1 MANKLARLEDIITWG
16 YMTDNNVVFNL
27 NGTFQ
32 KTYVFRGADGSNMT
46 ENDVNN
52 YYVGLNNIFL
62 RMKDNYYVFA
72 EMHKQI
78 SKDIV
83 HSSFTDPL
91 LNEFEQERE
100 KNISKHQIYG
110 NAFYLTICYR
120 WPSEALQRA
129 SRMLDK
135 SNKEVWKELKS
146 AMKEFVRL
154 FNPIQSDVN
163 ELLKDYATTV
173 KHFSDMEAKFLDE
186 CEVITSG
193 LKDYFVELEPCTQQE
208 TLTYLH
214 DCISDHH
221 VEVKADI
228 RSLITQR
235 LKDSHFMGGRFP
247 KLGDKYVGIVGVKD
261 FPSDTVDF
269 MFDRLN
275 SLSCEYR
282 FVVRYIALGKDQA
295 VRELKTI
302 TAQHEQRQKSFIT
315 MVFEAIKGQESPK
328 VDREAVRDA
337 EDAKEA
343 LDLLQAGEVGFGYL
357 SFDIVLLNENQKVL
371 KEKLSEVRTIVN
383 DLQFIA
389 EIEKDNATA
398 AWFSTIPPNFENNVR
413 RYLVNSTNFC
423 NIAPMGA
430 YYDGQKKNKHFA
442 ELAETIHREGM
453 TFIDDPLIQCS
464 TPEHLPFYFNLHVG
478 DVGHTLVVGP
488 TGAGKSVLLN
498 TISASF
504 RKYPNCKVFVFDKS
518 ASSRV
523 LTKAI
528 GGNFYNLLVDNSS
541 ISFQPLAHIDE
552 TTEKTWVLEWLVNYL
567 EASNVKMTPQKRNT
581 ILNAL
586 GSVAESPIEE
596 RTITALITYLQDEE
610 IRSSLRDL
618 SINGAYGSL
627 FDSNVDKFGAGR
639 WQVFEMEKLMEN
651 NRIVAP
657 TLDYLFHR
665 IESQLD
671 GSPAL
676 MILDEC
682 WLFLRNEAF
691 RNKIVE
697 YLKDL
702 RKKNCSVVMATQNLS
717 DIDDHLLP
725 VVSANCLTKIFLP
738 NTSINDLAR
747 NMYERFDLND
757 TEISIL
763 EWMKPKRQYFYKSS
777 LGTRIFDLTLSPL
790 EIAFLGATSKEDQIN
805 VSKLDNLSPADFSQR
820 WKALKHVSG
829 G

>member
-1 MANKLARLEDIITWG
+1 MAKKLARLEDIVPWG
-16 YMTDNNVVFNL
+16 YLTKNNVVFNM

-32 KTYVFRGADGSNMT
+32 KTYIFRGADGSNMT
-46 ENDVNN
+46 ETDVNN

-62 RMKDNYYVFA
+62 RLKQNYYVFT
-72 EMHKQI
+72 EMHKQESHDMVQSNFSDVI
-78 SKDIV
+78 
-83 HSSFTDPL
+83 L
-91 LNEFEQERE
+91 EEFEKERE
-100 KNISKHQIYG
+100 KNIHKNRIYG

-120 WPSEALQRA
+120 WPSETLQRA
-129 SRMLDK
+129 SRVIDQ
-135 SNKEVWKELKS
+135 SNKEVWKEFKS
-146 AMKEFVRL
+146 AVKEFVNI
-154 FNPIQSDVN
+154 FNPIQSGIN
-163 ELLKDYATTV
+163 ELFQDYDETI
-173 KHFSDMEAKFLDE
+173 KHFKEMESKFLDE
-186 CEVITSG
+186 CELITKG
-193 LKDYFVELEPCTQQE
+193 LNDYFVEVKPCDQKE

-221 VEVKADI
+221 VTISADI
-228 RSLITQR
+228 RTMITTR
-235 LKDSHFMGGRFP
+235 LKDSVFLGGRYP
-247 KLGDKYVGIVGVKD
+247 KLGDKYLGIVGVKD
-261 FPSDTVDF
+261 LPSDTIDF

-282 FVVRYIALGKDQA
+282 FVIRYIAFGKDQA
-295 VRELKTI
+295 VNELKKI
-302 TAQHEQRQKSFIT
+302 IAQHQQRQKGIFTII
-315 MVFEAIKGQESPK
+315 FEAIKGKESGK
-328 VDREAVRDA
+328 VDREAVLDA
-337 EDAKEA
+337 EDAEEA
-343 LDLLQAGEVGFGYL
+343 MDHLVQDELGFGYL
-357 SFDIVLLNENQKVL
+357 SFDIVLLNSNPKKL
-371 KEKLSEVRTIVN
+371 KEQIAEVKTIVN
-383 DLQFIA
+383 DLQFVA
-389 EIEKDNATA
+389 VDEKDNAPA
-398 AWFSTIPPNFENNVR
+398 AWFSTIPPNFESNVR
-413 RYLVNSTNFC
+413 RYMVNSTNFC

-430 YYDGQKKNKHFA
+430 YWDGEKKNKHFA
-442 ELAETIHREGM
+442 DLRKTVHREGLS
-453 TFIDDPLIQCS
+453 FVDDPLIQCT

-528 GGNFYNLLVDNSS
+528 GGNFYNLLVDDKS
-541 ISFQPLAHIDE
+541 ISFQPLAHIDIP
-552 TTEKTWVLEWLVNYL
+552 TEKTWVLEWIVNYL
-567 EASNVKMTPQKRNT
+567 EASNLKINPTMRNT
-581 ILNAL
+581 ILTAL
-586 GSVAESPIEE
+586 NSVAESPMEE
-596 RTITALITYLQDEE
+596 RTITALITYLQDEQ
-610 IRSSLRDL
+610 IRNSLRDL
-618 SINGAYGSL
+618 SIKGAYGSL
-627 FDSNVDKFGAGR
+627 FDSSDDRFGSGR

-717 DIDDHLLP
+717 DIDEHLIP

-738 NTSINDLAR
+738 NKSINDLAQT
-747 NMYERFDLND
+747 MYERFDLND
-757 TEISIL
+757 TEISL
-763 EWMKPKRQYFYKSS
+763 LTMMKPKRQYFYKSS
-777 LGTRIFDLTLSPL
+777 LGTRIFDLSLSPL
-790 EIAFLGATSKEDQIN
+790 EVAFLGATSKEDQIN
-805 VSKLDNLSPADFSQR
+805 VSKLESLSSDEFCKR
-820 WKALKHVSG
+820 WKDLKHVSG